1 MIYVL
6 SIAFLL
12 SVLIFI
18 HELGHFLAAKLFGVR
33 VERFSI
39 GFPPRLFGKKI
50 GHTDYCISAIP
61 FGGYVKLSGMLD
73 ESLDAESMKGEPQP
87 HEFRSKNTFQK
98 LTIISAGVIM
108 NFVLAVGILSGIFW
122 FKGERIYPNT
132 TVGPI
137 PEGSIAI
144 DMGLQNGDRIL
155 DVNHQKI
162 ISWNEIFSTFAKN
175 VGNDITITVSRAGD
189 IVELNVP
196 KSVLS
201 IENLEKLEIYQ
212 RYSSVVG
219 QVFPDTP
226 AEESG
231 LQSGD
236 KIIAINNKPIS
247 DWYDMTDVVR
257 NSPDVEL
264 LVTIQRDG
272 ETKQLS
278 ITPEK
283 QMEKDTEGN
292 IAAVGKIGIAP
303 NVEFEWKEVPFGNAI
318 YKGFNQVGVF
328 LYMNV
333 KGLAMV
339 ISGDV
344 SARDALGGPIKI
356 GEMAGEIAK
365 TGFLNLLEFTAL
377 LSAILAVINILPIPA
392 LDGGHLLI
400 IIIEG
405 VRRKPISIKTKMII
419 QQVGMA
425 ILLLLMLFIFYNDI
439 SRLLN

>member
-1 MIYVL
+1 
-6 SIAFLL
+6 
-12 SVLIFI
+12 
-18 HELGHFLAAKLFGVR
+18 
-33 VERFSI
+33 
-39 GFPPRLFGKKI
+39 
-50 GHTDYCISAIP
+50 
-61 FGGYVKLSGMLD
+61 
-73 ESLDAESMKGEPQP
+73 MKGEPQP

>member
-73 ESLDAESMKGEPQP
+73 ESLDAESMKDEPQP

>member
-1 MIYVL
+1 MIYLL

-108 NFVLAVGILSGIFW
+108 NFVLAVGILAGIFW

-137 PEGSIAI
+137 PQASVAN
-144 DMGLQNGDRIL
+144 DMGLRNGDKIL
-155 DVNHQKI
+155 EVNHEKI
-162 ISWNEIFSTFAKN
+162 VSWNEIFSAFAKN
-175 VGNDITITVSRAGD
+175 VGDEITITVGRDGR

-196 KSVLS
+196 RSVLS
-201 IENLEKLEIYQ
+201 MENFEKLELYQ
-212 RYSSVVG
+212 HYSSVVG
-219 QVFPDTP
+219 EVLPGTP
-226 AEESG
+226 AEASG
-231 LQSGD
+231 LRSGD
-236 KIIAINNKPIS
+236 KIIAINGKPIS
-247 DWYDMTDVVR
+247 DWYDMTDIVR
-257 NSPDVEL
+257 NSPGVEL
-264 LVTIQRDG
+264 QVTVQRNN
-272 ETKQLS
+272 ETKELS
-278 ITPEK
+278 ITPEE
-283 QMEKDTEGN
+283 QIEKDAEGN
-292 IAAVGKIGIAP
+292 INSVGKIGIAP
-303 NVEFEWKEVPFGNAI
+303 DIEFEWKEVSFGSAI
-318 YKGFNQVGVF
+318 YKGFSQVFVF
-328 LYMNV
+328 LYMNM
-333 KGLAMV
+333 KGFAMM

-344 SARDALGGPIKI
+344 SPKQALGGPLII
-356 GEMAGEIAK
+356 GKMAGEIAK
-365 TGFLNLLEFTAL
+365 TGFVNLLEFTAL
-377 LSAILAVINILPIPA
+377 LSAILAVINVLPVPA
-392 LDGGHLLI
+392 LDGGHLII

>member
-264 LVTIQRDG
+264 LVAIQRDG

>member
-1 MIYVL
+1 MIYLL
-6 SIAFLL
+6 SIAFIL

-98 LTIISAGVIM
+98 LTIISAGVMM
-108 NFVLAVGILSGIFW
+108 NFILAVAILSGIFW

-137 PEGSIAI
+137 PEGSVAI
-144 DMGLQNGDRIL
+144 DMGLQNGDKIVG
-155 DVNHQKI
+155 VNHERI
-162 ISWNEIFSTFAKN
+162 ISWNEIFFALAKN
-175 VGNDITITVSRAGD
+175 VGNEITVTVSRDGKV
-189 IVELNVP
+189 VELDVP

-201 IENLEKLEIYQ
+201 IESFERFELYQ

-219 QVFPDTP
+219 EVLPGMP

-236 KIIAINNKPIS
+236 KIIAINDKPVS
-247 DWYDMTDVVR
+247 DWYDMTDIVR
-257 NSPDVEL
+257 NSPGVEL
-264 LVTIQRDG
+264 LVTVQRND

-278 ITPEK
+278 ITPEE
-283 QMEKDTEGN
+283 QMEKDAEGN
-292 IAAVGKIGIAP
+292 ITSVGKIGIAP
-303 NVEFEWKEVPFGNAI
+303 YVEFEWKEVSFGSSI
-318 YKGFNQVGVF
+318 YKGFSQVFVF
-328 LYMNV
+328 LYMNI
-333 KGLAMV
+333 KGFAMM

-344 SARDALGGPIKI
+344 SPKQALGGPLII
-356 GEMAGEIAK
+356 GKMAGEIAK
-365 TGFLNLLEFTAL
+365 TGFVNLLEFTAL
-377 LSAILAVINILPIPA
+377 LSAILAVINILPVPA
-392 LDGGHLLI
+392 LDGGHLI
-400 IIIEG
+400 IILIEG
-405 VRRKPISIKTKMII
+405 VRREPISIKTKMII

-425 ILLLLMLFIFYNDI
+425 ILLLLMIFIFYNDI
-439 SRLLN
+439 ARLLN

>member
-1 MIYVL
+1 MIYLL
-6 SIAFLL
+6 SIAFIL

-18 HELGHFLAAKLFGVR
+18 HELGHFLAAKFFGVR

-108 NFVLAVGILSGIFW
+108 NFILAVGILSGIFW

-137 PEGSIAI
+137 PEGSVAI
-144 DMGLQNGDRIL
+144 DIGLHNGDKIL
-155 DVNHQKI
+155 EVNHEKI
-162 ISWNEIFSTFAKN
+162 VSWNEIFSAFAKN
-175 VGNDITITVSRAGD
+175 VGNDMTITVNRAGD
-189 IVELNVP
+189 VVELSVP
-196 KSVLS
+196 KSALS
-201 IENLEKLEIYQ
+201 IENFERFELYQ

-219 QVFPDTP
+219 EVFPGTP

-236 KIIAINNKPIS
+236 KIIAINDVPVS

-257 NSPDVEL
+257 NSPEIEL
-264 LVTIQRDG
+264 LVTIQRDN
-272 ETKQLS
+272 ETMQLS

-283 QMEKDTEGN
+283 QMEKDAEGN
-292 IAAVGKIGIAP
+292 ISAVGKIGISP
-303 NVEFEWKEVPFGNAI
+303 YVEFEWKEVPFGNAV

-400 IIIEG
+400 ILIEG

>member
-1 MIYVL
+1 MIYL
-6 SIAFLL
+6 LAIAFLL

-87 HEFRSKNTFQK
+87 HEFRSKSTFQK

-144 DMGLQNGDRIL
+144 DMGLQNGDKIL

-162 ISWNEIFSTFAKN
+162 ISWNEVFSTFAKN
-175 VGNDITITVSRAGD
+175 VGNDISITVSRAGD
-189 IVELNVP
+189 VVELDVP

-201 IENLEKLEIYQ
+201 MENLERLELYQ
-212 RYSSVVG
+212 HYSSVVG
-219 QVFPDTP
+219 EVFPGTP
-226 AEESG
+226 AEGSG

-236 KIIAINNKPIS
+236 KIIAINDKQIS

-257 NSPDVEL
+257 NNPDVEL
-264 LVTIQRDG
+264 LVIIEREG

-283 QMEKDTEGN
+283 QMEKDPKGN

-303 NVEFEWKEVPFGNAI
+303 YVEFEWKEVPFGSAI
-318 YKGFNQVGVF
+318 YKGFNQVGAF